1 MIQRIQTVYL
11 ALVLILSF
19 VGLIS
24 TIGEWTV
31 ADTVVAHFSNFTFG
45 AYGAYKELDSTNGP
59 WCLGVLLIIVMFLS
73 TMSIMLFRK
82 RMRQLRLTI
91 FSTILLVGYVAAYA
105 VFAYYYDLKI
115 DFYALTAY
123 QTEAEDIA
131 RATALGT
138 TFRLKFAA
146 ILPVLSIILNCLAI
160 QGIRKDEALVRSLD
174 RIR

>member
-1 MIQRIQTVYL
+1 MIQRIQTLWL
-11 ALVLILSF
+11 AQVLIFSF

-31 ADTVVAHFSNFTFG
+31 AETVVSHFSNFTFG
-45 AYGAYKELDSTNGP
+45 AEGQFKALDSTSGP
-59 WCLGVLLIIVMFLS
+59 WCLGVLLIMVMFL
-73 TMSIMLFRK
+73 TIMSIMLFRK

-91 FSTILLVGYVAAYA
+91 ISTILLVGYVAAYA
-105 VFAYYYDLKI
+105 VFAYYYQLNLEQLVSAD
-115 DFYALTAY
+115 
-123 QTEAEDIA
+123 AESMAPIFHI
-131 RATALGT
+131 RFG
-138 TFRLKFAA
+138 A

>member
-1 MIQRIQTVYL
+1 MIQRIQTIYL
-11 ALVLILSF
+11 ALVLIFSF

-31 ADTVVAHFSNFTFG
+31 ADIVVAYFSNFTFG
-45 AYGAYKELDSTNGP
+45 AEGQFKSLDSTSGP
-59 WCLGVLLIIVMFLS
+59 WCLGVLLIMVMFL
-73 TMSIMLFRK
+73 TILSIMLFRK

-91 FSTILLVGYVAAYA
+91 FNTILLVGYVAVYV
-105 VFAYYYDLKI
+105 VFAYYYHLNLEQLVSAD
-115 DFYALTAY
+115 
-123 QTEAEDIA
+123 AESIVPIFHIKF
-131 RATALGT
+131 GT
-138 TFRLKFAA
+138 

>member
-31 ADTVVAHFSNFTFG
+31 ADSVVAHFSNFTFG
-45 AYGAYKELDSTNGP
+45 AEEPFKAKDVMSGP
-59 WCLGVLLIIVMFLS
+59 WCLGVLLILVIFLS
-73 TMSIMLFRK
+73 GLSIMLFRK

-91 FSTILLVGYVAAYA
+91 FSTILLVGYVITYA
-105 VFAYYYDLKI
+105 VFAYFYDWNLNL
-115 DFYALTAY
+115 YASTAY
-123 QTEAEDIA
+123 EKGIEIA
-131 RATALGT
+131 ALP
-138 TFRLKFAA
+138 TFHLKFVAVF
-146 ILPVLSIILNCLAI
+146 PVLSIILNCLAI

>member
-31 ADTVVAHFSNFTFG
+31 ADATVASFSNFAFG
-45 AYGAYKELDSTNGP
+45 ADGAFKSLDATSGP
-59 WCLGVLLIIVMFLS
+59 WCLGVLLIMVIFLS
-73 TMSIMLFRK
+73 GMSIMLFRK

-91 FSTILLVGYVAAYA
+91 ISTILLVGYVATYA
-105 VFAYYYDLKI
+105 VFAYYYQLNLEQLVPANETMLMPVFHI
-115 DFYALTAY
+115 
-123 QTEAEDIA
+123 
-131 RATALGT
+131 
-138 TFRLKFAA
+138 KF
-146 ILPVLSIILNCLAI
+146 IGMFPVLSIILNCLAI
-160 QGIRKDEALVRSLD
+160 IGIRKDEALVRSLD

>member
-1 MIQRIQTVYL
+1 MIQRIQTVHL
-11 ALVLILSF
+11 ALVLIFSF

-31 ADTVVAHFSNFTFG
+31 ADTVVSHFTNFTFG
-45 AYGAYKELDSTNGP
+45 AEGQFKALDSTSGP
-59 WCLGVLLIIVMFLS
+59 WCLGILLILVMFLS

-91 FSTILLVGYVAAYA
+91 ISTILLAGYVAAYA
-105 VFAYYYDLKI
+105 VFTYYYHLNLEQLVSAD
-115 DFYALTAY
+115 
-123 QTEAEDIA
+123 AESMAPI
-131 RATALGT
+131 
-138 TFRLKFAA
+138 FHIKFGGV
-146 ILPVLSIILNCLAI
+146 LPVLSIILNCLAI

>member
-31 ADTVVAHFSNFTFG
+31 AETVVAHFSNFTFG
-45 AYGAYKELDSTNGP
+45 AEGQFKALDSTSGP
-59 WCLGVLLIIVMFLS
+59 WCLGILLIVVMFLT

-105 VFAYYYDLKI
+105 VFAYYYQLN
-115 DFYALTAY
+115 LE
-123 QTEAEDIA
+123 QLVSEEAGSICP
-131 RATALGT
+131 
-138 TFRLKFAA
+138 TFHLRFVSVF
-146 ILPVLSIILNCLAI
+146 PVLSIIFNCLAI